1 MAPADEG
8 VVRLT
13 AEAASD
19 EGWYLG
25 GLKSVAK
32 RLYDRAFSQLFAAL
46 RRLAPEI
53 SQADPASPTEQVAWG
68 MGLLSPSHLPT
79 GR

>member
-53 SQADPASPTEQVAWG
+53 SQADPRVPD
-68 MGLLSPSHLPT
+68 
-79 GR
+79 